1 MRGDRLEVGVTK
13 AAENPQVIIGGRA
26 AMKRHVRNLTGD
38 GGGWAPVQKIGRYR

>member
-26 AMKRHVRNLTGD
+26 AMKMHIGDLARD
-38 GGGWAPVQKIGRYR
+38 GGGGVHVQKIGGYR